1 MDSLQTLAAAFG
13 LAFVRYAPSIAL
25 PAFSP
30 LSWAPPFVRITI
42 TMAMAWMTV
51 LALPANALAAL
62 GRPGFNWVGAV
73 GGELA
78 IGVAFG
84 SVIMFPQAALN
95 FAGWVLDVQAGLSAS
110 TIFNPG
116 GQGDAQ
122 SMIGAAIGL
131 LGTVL
136 FFMLDLHQE
145 LYRALVASSQVLPLG
160 GSGAWLDASA
170 FLAMVGN
177 SFLLGMMVVM
187 PAIVGLLAVDVGVAY
202 ASRAMPQANVY
213 FLVLPLKIII
223 ALLLMTVL
231 LPFVPALVQ
240 RLFQDAFARLPA
252 VLGA

>member
-1 MDSLQTLAAAFG
+1 
-13 LAFVRYAPSIAL
+13 
-25 PAFSP
+25 
-30 LSWAPPFVRITI
+30 
-42 TMAMAWMTV
+42 
-51 LALPANALAAL
+51 
-62 GRPGFNWVGAV
+62 
-73 GGELA
+73 
-78 IGVAFG
+78 
-84 SVIMFPQAALN
+84 
-95 FAGWVLDVQAGLSAS
+95 
-110 TIFNPG
+110 
-116 GQGDAQ
+116 
-122 SMIGAAIGL
+122 MIGAAIGL